1 MTPVGPPLSV
11 QRPPGMD
18 DIRWFAPNRFCTLVV
33 PRLQERGLA
42 IALEGVRPARLAMA
56 LDAQVAAAA
65 YAYAARHRCPLIH
78 YVWDLPPWRLGRGRA
93 DWVWYAF
100 GRYVRVPRLGRRYVE
115 RRGYYSRLRFVAT
128 RARAVWVPSALTAAS
143 VEERFGVACREV
155 PFCFDSDRF
164 TPARAPRSRG
174 LLSVSRLTAQ
184 KNHAAVVRAAARF
197 EPRLAVRIVG
207 SGPER
212 DALLALAG
220 ALEVPCTIESGLSE
234 EEMVAAYRAAEV
246 VVCPSRFEG
255 FGLTP
260 LEAMACAAPV
270 VVSDIPPH
278 REFLGTAP
286 HFFTLDD
293 DDSLVRAIAAARSTS
308 PLSPAVL
315 DALTIAAAA
324 DRFFAA
330 LAPHVGARR

>member
-1 MTPVGPPLSV
+1 
-11 QRPPGMD
+11 
-18 DIRWFAPNRFCTLVV
+18 
-33 PRLQERGLA
+33 
-42 IALEGVRPARLAMA
+42 
-56 LDAQVAAAA
+56 
-65 YAYAARHRCPLIH
+65 
-78 YVWDLPPWRLGRGRA
+78 
-93 DWVWYAF
+93 
-100 GRYVRVPRLGRRYVE
+100 
-115 RRGYYSRLRFVAT
+115 
-128 RARAVWVPSALTAAS
+128 VWVPSALTAAS
-143 VEERFGVACREV
+143 VQQHFGVACQEV

-174 LLSVSRLTAQ
+174 LLSVSRLTTQ

-197 EPRLAVRIVG
+197 EPKLAVRIVG

-212 DALLALAG
+212 DALLALAR

-234 EEMVAAYRAAEV
+234 EEMVAAYRTAGV

-260 LEAMACAAPV
+260 LEATACAAPV

-278 REFLGTAP
+278 REFLGMAP

-293 DDSLVRAIAAARSTS
+293 DDSLVRAIAAARSGP
-308 PLSPAVL
+308 PLAPDVL
-315 DALTIAAAA
+315 DGLTIEAAA

-330 LAPHVGARR
+330 LAPHVGSRR